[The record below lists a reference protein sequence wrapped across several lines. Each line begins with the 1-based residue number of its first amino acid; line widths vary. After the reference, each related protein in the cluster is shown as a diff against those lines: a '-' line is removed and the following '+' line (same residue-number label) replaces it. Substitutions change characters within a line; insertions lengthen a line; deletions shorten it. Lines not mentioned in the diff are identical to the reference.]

1 MLAPKGHPCRFHTCL
16 STHPLYLLG
25 TSHCHF
31 GEDWT
36 QDQGACDR
44 PFVFLHRH
52 PQASH
57 FPNPTSLERDFAT
70 KCAMSGLGGLQ
81 PDRGS
86 RGGFWARALPACGCV
101 LSVIDSPASGWL
113 FFFPLALIFIL
124 AGALRPFAH
133 PLIQHPGSGSG
144 LLALAALG
152 IIFFLI
158 RNGEET
164 PKTAKG
170 ENSRA

>member
-1 MLAPKGHPCRFHTCL
+1 MLAPKGHPCRFHICL

-25 TSHCHF
+25 TLRRHF

-86 RGGFWARALPACGCV
+86 RGGSGLARCLPAGV
-101 LSVIDSPASGWL
+101 
-113 FFFPLALIFIL
+113 F
-124 AGALRPFAH
+124 
-133 PLIQHPGSGSG
+133 
-144 LLALAALG
+144 
-152 IIFFLI
+152 
-158 RNGEET
+158 
-164 PKTAKG
+164 
-170 ENSRA
+170 